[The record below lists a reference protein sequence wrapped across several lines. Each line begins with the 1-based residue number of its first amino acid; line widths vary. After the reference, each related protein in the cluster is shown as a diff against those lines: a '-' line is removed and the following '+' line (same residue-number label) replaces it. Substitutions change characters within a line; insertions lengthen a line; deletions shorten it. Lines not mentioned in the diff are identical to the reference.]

1 MGPLEHLSGFELVL
15 RKSVAENKQKMM
27 MHGDRK
33 GRDAMMTRRQ
43 VHHKNLHQYW
53 VGTDS
58 ITLMLSPR
66 TLSERDAVRCIDIT
80 RVLITIVIV
89 VV

>member
-1 MGPLEHLSGFELVL
+1 MGLLEHLSGCELVL
-15 RKSVAENKQKMM
+15 RNSVAENKQMMM

-66 TLSERDAVRCIDIT
+66 TLSERDAVRG
-80 RVLITIVIV
+80 LTIRGDVT
-89 VV
+89 